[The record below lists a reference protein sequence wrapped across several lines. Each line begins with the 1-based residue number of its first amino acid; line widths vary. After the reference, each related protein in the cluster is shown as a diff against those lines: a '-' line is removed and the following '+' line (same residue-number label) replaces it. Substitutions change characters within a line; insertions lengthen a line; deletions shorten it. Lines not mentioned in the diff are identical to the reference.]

1 MPGILNARHIFFA
14 KKLAKNLEIQKIL
27 LYLCD
32 IKMISS
38 LTFLKIDYYE
48 QELHLFWLETKW
60 FSGAVN

>member
-38 LTFLKIDYYE
+38 LTFK
-48 QELHLFWLETKW
+48 K
-60 FSGAVN
+60 